1 MKFGILSD
9 IHGYPPVEK
18 DRDELA
24 HCDIVCLCGDVFE
37 GTTMD
42 DFANNQIVEWMKSL
56 TDNGTR
62 VIMTPGNHDI
72 MLYRGWLEKNNL
84 PLDNYCRHIW
94 RAHPLTA
101 EDLKSQC
108 GCEVLIDEGT
118 EAGGVKIWGTPWSP
132 SFCNW
137 AFMKDDAALFEIF
150 SKIPD
155 DTDVV
160 LAHTPPKEETE
171 FWSVD
176 VSDYDRTLHCGSSS
190 LHKAIEGRLESADIF
205 CGHIHSGAHDE
216 GAFYISHDNMVINV
230 SYVNENYKPYY
241 EPHYFWGGEPGK
253 YPITTRSK

>member
-62 VIMTPGNHDI
+62 VIMTPGNHDL
-72 MLYRGWLEKNNL
+72 MLYRGYIEKNNL
-84 PLDNYCRHIW
+84 PMDYYCRHIL
-94 RAHPLTA
+94 RTHPLTT
-101 EDLKSQC
+101 EDLKKMC

-118 EAGGVKIWGTPWSP
+118 EVNGIKIYSTPWCP
-132 SFCNW
+132 LFYNW
-137 AFMKDDAALFEIF
+137 SFMKDENDLYEIF
-150 SKIPD
+150 SKIPK
-155 DTDVV
+155 DTKIV
-160 LAHTPPKEETE
+160 LSHTPPRIAGIEEY
-171 FWSVD
+171 WWDVD
-176 VSDYDRTLHCGSSS
+176 ISDYDRTVHCGSLS
-190 LHKAIEGRLESADIF
+190 LAEAIKENLNSAIVF
-205 CGHIHSGAHDE
+205 CGHIHSGNHSADKFTI
-216 GAFYISHDNMVINV
+216 ASNNKVINV

-241 EPHYFWGGEPGK
+241 KPYYFEIEK
-253 YPITTRSK
+253 